1 MKLVLPAKAPRVWAD
16 AVQLR
21 EAFANLIGNAVN
33 YLDKEPGRVEVTWR
47 EDGDFCVFCVA
58 DNGPGVPEAIRE
70 RVFEPFVRGPG
81 AAGRRPGTGLG
92 LYFVRTVVEQGGG
105 RVWLESTAAEGSRF
119 FFTMPRRP
127 PADFTAE
134 NAENTARRKEWERH
148 GPFGT
153 GCLLPR
159 ASALSAVMFCTRGL
173 MSNPSRTPIRLL
185 IVDDDEQMRGT
196 LVGRFERKGL
206 AVSNAGSGEQA
217 LEIAAKARFDVAVL
231 DLHLPGING
240 VELLEKLKERQPD
253 LEALL
258 LTAHSSVET
267 AVAAMKKGAYDYL
280 LKPFHLPELEVHIQK
295 AYEKVQLARREQR
308 LVQHLHRE
316 EPRHRL
322 VGSSPAI
329 KKIAALIEK
338 VAPTDATVL
347 VRGPSGTGKEVV
359 ARAIHA
365 GSPRRDSP
373 LVTINCAALQESLL
387 ESELFGHEKGAFT
400 GAVQAKPGLVEVA
413 EGGTLFIDEIGEMAV
428 GLQAKLLR
436 VLEDGHFRRVGG
448 TTEQRADVRVVAAT
462 NRCAGGRDQGEPLPR
477 GPVLPA
483 QRHHAAAAA
492 AARAA
497 VGHPRAG
504 RVLSGH
510 AAGGAGALPGGSGG
524 AGGAAALRLAGQRA
538 RAGQRAGAG
547 ADPGGGRD
555 DHGGRPAGRPVPGG
569 AGGRRRGRFRA
580 QPARRPA
587 AACADGAARGEGQQG
602 PRRPRPRRQPPR
614 PVPAARKIPARE
626 S

>member
-1 MKLVLPAKAPRVWAD
+1 MSV
-16 AVQLR
+16 LR
-21 EAFANLIGNAVN
+21 EPKWAAPPRPTDPEPAAANRAQ
-33 YLDKEPGRVEVTWR
+33 PGK
-47 EDGDFCVFCVA
+47 
-58 DNGPGVPEAIRE
+58 
-70 RVFEPFVRGPG
+70 
-81 AAGRRPGTGLG
+81 
-92 LYFVRTVVEQGGG
+92 
-105 RVWLESTAAEGSRF
+105 
-119 FFTMPRRP
+119 TMPKSP
-127 PADFTAE
+127 
-134 NAENTARRKEWERH
+134 
-148 GPFGT
+148 
-153 GCLLPR
+153 
-159 ASALSAVMFCTRGL
+159 
-173 MSNPSRTPIRLL
+173 TPIRLL
-185 IVDDDEQMRGT
+185 IVDDDEQMRRT

-322 VGSSPAI
+322 IGSSPAI
-329 KKIAALIEK
+329 RKIAALIEK

-373 LVTINCAALQESLL
+373 MVTINCAALQESLL

-436 VLEDGHFRRVGG
+436 VLEDGHFRRVGS
-448 TTEQRADVRVVAAT
+448 TAEQHADVRVVAAT
-462 NRCAGGRDQGEPLPR
+462 NRLLEDEIKSNRFREDLYYRLNVITLRLPPLRERRTDIPELVEYFLTTR
-477 GPVLPA
+477 QVGPARCRLAAEALAALMRYDWPGNVRELANVLERAQILAEEATITVDDLPDALFAAPAAAVEDESGHNLHDA
-483 QRHHAAAAA
+483 QRRHVLTVLHEEKGNKAH
-492 AARAA
+492 AARALGISRRA
-497 VGHPRAG
+497 LYRLLEKYQLDQAHPG
-504 RVLSGH
+504 VSD
-510 AAGGAGALPGGSGG
+510 AAPGASAD
-524 AGGAAALRLAGQRA
+524 
-538 RAGQRAGAG
+538 
-547 ADPGGGRD
+547 DPGR
-555 DHGGRPAGRPVPGG
+555 
-569 AGGRRRGRFRA
+569 
-580 QPARRPA
+580 
-587 AACADGAARGEGQQG
+587 
-602 PRRPRPRRQPPR
+602 
-614 PVPAARKIPARE
+614 
-626 S
+626 